1 LKILVTGG
9 TGFVGPKIVHALRA
23 QDREVRALVRS
34 PDRGAQLASWGVELA
49 TGDVTD
55 PPTVR
60 NAISGCTHV
69 VHLVAILRGRPQ
81 EFARVMTEGFRNVLA
96 AAKEQRVERVVLMSA
111 LGTND
116 ASKDVVPY
124 YRAKWQMEQD
134 VQASDLDHVI
144 FRPSF
149 VFGPR
154 GGALPTFIRQVK
166 VAPVV
171 TVIGSGLQR
180 SQPIWVEDVAAYFAR
195 AIDLPQAAGRTY
207 EIGGPDTV
215 TWNELYERIARVLHK
230 RRRLVHVPWTVART
244 GARLTER
251 LPGAPLSVDQ
261 VSMLQGGD
269 NVVGS
274 SDAVDTF
281 QIPLLPLDEQIRRSA

>member
-1 LKILVTGG
+1 MKILVTGG
-9 TGFVGPKIVHALRA
+9 TGFIGPKIVHALRA

-34 PDRGAQLASWGVELA
+34 PDRSAQLASWGVELA

-55 PPTVR
+55 SVTVR
-60 NAISGCTHV
+60 NAIDGCTHV
-69 VHLVAILRGRPQ
+69 IHLVAILRGRPHD
-81 EFARVMTEGFRNVLA
+81 FARVMTEGFRNVLA

-134 VQASDLDHVI
+134 VQASSLEHVI

-149 VFGPR
+149 VFGPG

-166 VAPVV
+166 VSPVV
-171 TVIGSGLQR
+171 TVIGPGLQR

>member
-9 TGFVGPKIVHALRA
+9 TGFIGPKIVHALRA

-34 PDRGAQLASWGVELA
+34 PDRSAQLASWGVELA

-55 PPTVR
+55 SVTVR
-60 NAISGCTHV
+60 NAIDGCTHV
-69 VHLVAILRGRPQ
+69 IHLVAILRGRPHD
-81 EFARVMTEGFRNVLA
+81 FARVMTEGFRNVLA

-134 VQASDLDHVI
+134 VQASSLEHVI

-149 VFGPR
+149 VFGPG

-166 VAPVV
+166 VSPVV
-171 TVIGSGLQR
+171 TVIGPGLQR

-274 SDAVDTF
+274 SDAVDAF

>member
-1 LKILVTGG
+1 MKILVTGG
-9 TGFVGPKIVHALRA
+9 TGFIGPKIVHALRA

-34 PDRGAQLASWGVELA
+34 PDRSAQLASWGVELA

-55 PPTVR
+55 SVTVR
-60 NAISGCTHV
+60 NAIDGCTHV
-69 VHLVAILRGRPQ
+69 IHLVAILRGRPHD
-81 EFARVMTEGFRNVLA
+81 FARVMTEGFRNVLA

-134 VQASDLDHVI
+134 VQASSLEHVI

-149 VFGPR
+149 VFGPG
-154 GGALPTFIRQVK
+154 GGALTAFIRQVK
-166 VAPVV
+166 VSPVV
-171 TVIGSGLQR
+171 TVIGPGLQR

>member
-1 LKILVTGG
+1 VKILVTGG
-9 TGFVGPKIVHALRA
+9 TGFIGPKIVHALRA
-23 QDREVRALVRS
+23 QDRDVRALVRS

-55 PPTVR
+55 PVSVR
-60 NAISGCTHV
+60 NAIDGCTHV

-81 EFARVMTEGFRNVLA
+81 DFDRVMTEGFRNVLA
-96 AAKEQRVERVVLMSA
+96 AAKEQGVERVVLMSA

-134 VQASDLDHVI
+134 VQASGLEHVI

-149 VFGPR
+149 VFGPG
-154 GGALPTFIRQVK
+154 GGALPTFVRQVK
-166 VAPVV
+166 VSPVV
-171 TVIGSGLQR
+171 TVIGPGLQR
-180 SQPIWVEDVAAYFAR
+180 SQPIWIEDVAAHFAR

-215 TWNELYERIARVLHK
+215 TWNELYQRIARILGK

-261 VSMLQGGD
+261 VAMLQADD

-274 SDAVDTF
+274 ADAVDTF

>member
-1 LKILVTGG
+1 MKILVTGG
-9 TGFVGPKIVHALRA
+9 TGFIGPKVVHALRA
-23 QDREVRALVRS
+23 QGRDVRALVRS

-55 PPTVR
+55 PVTVR
-60 NAISGCTHV
+60 NAIDGCTHV

-81 EFARVMTEGFRNVLA
+81 DFDRVMTEGFRNVLA
-96 AAKEQRVERVVLMSA
+96 AAKEQGVERAVLMSA

-134 VQASDLDHVI
+134 VQASGLEHVI

-149 VFGPR
+149 VFGPG

-166 VAPVV
+166 VSPVV
-171 TVIGSGLQR
+171 TVIGPGLQR
-180 SQPIWVEDVAAYFAR
+180 SQPIWIEDVAAHFAR

-215 TWNELYERIARVLHK
+215 TWNELYQRIARVLGK

-261 VSMLQGGD
+261 VAMLQAAD

-274 SDAVDTF
+274 ADAVDTF

>member
-1 LKILVTGG
+1 MKILVTGG
-9 TGFVGPKIVHALRA
+9 TGFIGPKVVHALRA
-23 QDREVRALVRS
+23 QGRDVRALVRS

-55 PPTVR
+55 RVTVR
-60 NAISGCTHV
+60 NAIDGCTHV

-81 EFARVMTEGFRNVLA
+81 DFDRVMTEGFRNVLA
-96 AAKEQRVERVVLMSA
+96 AAKEQGVERAVLMSA

-134 VQASDLDHVI
+134 VQASGLEHVI

-149 VFGPR
+149 VFGPG
-154 GGALPTFIRQVK
+154 GGALPTFVRQVK
-166 VAPVV
+166 VSPVV
-171 TVIGSGLQR
+171 TVIGPGLQR
-180 SQPIWVEDVAAYFAR
+180 SQPIWIEDVAAHFAR

-215 TWNELYERIARVLHK
+215 TWNELYQRIARVLGK

-261 VSMLQGGD
+261 VAMLQADD

-274 SDAVDTF
+274 ADAVDTF

>member
-1 LKILVTGG
+1 MKILVTGG
-9 TGFVGPKIVHALRA
+9 TGFIGPKIVHALRA
-23 QDREVRALVRS
+23 QGRDVRALVRS

-55 PPTVR
+55 PVTVR
-60 NAISGCTHV
+60 NAIDGCTHV

-81 EFARVMTEGFRNVLA
+81 DFDRVMTEGFRNVLA
-96 AAKEQRVERVVLMSA
+96 AAKEQGVERAVLMSA

-134 VQASDLDHVI
+134 VQASGLEHVI

-149 VFGPR
+149 VFGPG

-166 VAPVV
+166 VSPVV
-171 TVIGSGLQR
+171 TVIGPGLQR
-180 SQPIWVEDVAAYFAR
+180 SQPIWIEDVAAHFAR

-207 EIGGPDTV
+207 EVGGPDTV
-215 TWNELYERIARVLHK
+215 TWNELYQRIARVLGK

-261 VSMLQGGD
+261 VAMLQADD

-274 SDAVDTF
+274 ADAVDTF

>member
-1 LKILVTGG
+1 VRILVTGG

-34 PDRGAQLASWGVELA
+34 PDRGAQLASWGVQLA

-55 PPTVR
+55 PVTVR
-60 NAISGCTHV
+60 NAIDGCTHV
-69 VHLVAILRGRPQ
+69 VHLVAILRGRPRD
-81 EFARVMTEGFRNVLA
+81 FDRVMVEGFRNVLA
-96 AAKEQRVERVVLMSA
+96 AAKETGVERVVLMSA

-116 ASKDVVPY
+116 ATKDVVPY

-134 VQASDLDHVI
+134 VKASDLEHVI

-149 VFGPR
+149 VFGPG
-154 GGALPTFIRQVK
+154 GGALQTFIRQIK
-166 VAPVV
+166 VSPVV
-171 TVIGSGLQR
+171 TVIGPGLQR
-180 SQPIWVEDVAAYFAR
+180 SQPIWIEDVAAHFAR
-195 AIDLPQAAGRTY
+195 AIDLPQAAGATY

-215 TWNELYERIARVLHK
+215 TWNELYQRIARVLGK

-261 VSMLQGGD
+261 VAMLQADD

-274 SDAVDTF
+274 ADAVETF

>member
-1 LKILVTGG
+1 VKILVTGG

-23 QDREVRALVRS
+23 QDREVRALVRT

-55 PPTVR
+55 PVSVR
-60 NAISGCTHV
+60 NAIDGCTHV

-81 EFARVMTEGFRNVLA
+81 DFARVMTEGFRNVLA

-134 VQASDLDHVI
+134 VQASNLDHVI

-149 VFGPR
+149 VFGPG

-166 VAPVV
+166 VSPVV
-171 TVIGSGLQR
+171 TVIGPGLQR
-180 SQPIWVEDVAAYFAR
+180 SQPIWVEDVAAHFAR

-215 TWNELYERIARVLHK
+215 TWNELYGRIARVLHK

-261 VSMLQGGD
+261 VSMLQSGD
-269 NVVGS
+269 NVVS
-274 SDAVDTF
+274 SPDAVETF

>member
-1 LKILVTGG
+1 VKILVTGG
-9 TGFVGPKIVHALRA
+9 TGFIGPKIVHALRA
-23 QDREVRALVRS
+23 QGRDVRALVRS

-55 PPTVR
+55 PVTVR
-60 NAISGCTHV
+60 NAIDGCTHV

-81 EFARVMTEGFRNVLA
+81 DFDRVMTEGFRNVLA
-96 AAKEQRVERVVLMSA
+96 AAKEQGVERAVLMSA

-134 VQASDLDHVI
+134 VQASGLEHVI

-149 VFGPR
+149 VFGPG
-154 GGALPTFIRQVK
+154 GGALPTFVRQVK
-166 VAPVV
+166 VSPVV
-171 TVIGSGLQR
+171 TVIGPGLQR
-180 SQPIWVEDVAAYFAR
+180 SQPIWIEDVAAHFAR

-215 TWNELYERIARVLHK
+215 TWNELYQRIARVLGK
-230 RRRLVHVPWTVART
+230 RRRLVHVPWTVARA

-261 VSMLQGGD
+261 VAMLQAAD

-274 SDAVDTF
+274 ADAVDTF